1 MESFEPISSKSVSQ
15 PVSFFID
22 MPSFATKLRIVHGP
36 SWQFDVLQ
44 LHDLLNLRK
53 LRKWNS
59 PRGFQKK
66 VGVELVF
73 QEDDCFTHLTDTF
86 RIQPNNSSLV

>member
-1 MESFEPISSKSVSQ
+1 MESFEPISSKPVSQ

-44 LHDLLNLRK
+44 LHDLLNLRM
-53 LRKWNS
+53 LRKWNP
-59 PRGFQKK
+59 PRVFQKK

-73 QEDDCFTHLTDTF
+73 QEDDCFKHSFDRYIL
-86 RIQPNNSSLV
+86 